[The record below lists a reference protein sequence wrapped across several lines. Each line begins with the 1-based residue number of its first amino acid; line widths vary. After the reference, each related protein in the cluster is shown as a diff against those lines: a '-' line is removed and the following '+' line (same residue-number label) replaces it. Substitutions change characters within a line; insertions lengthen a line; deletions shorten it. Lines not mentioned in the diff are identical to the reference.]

1 MNQIEGTIAAY
12 IYEDGKQYLGVADVS
27 MPDIEY
33 ATFQLSGLGLCGEAE
48 YGALCQFKPMKM
60 TLNKECIC

>member
-27 MPDIEY
+27 MPISN
-33 ATFQLSGLGLCGEAE
+33 TPLFS
-48 YGALCQFKPMKM
+48 
-60 TLNKECIC
+60 